1 MEQGDAVPKRRLDA
15 APGSYAELAQ
25 LLQEGLRAR
34 LRGLLGPDSFNRVTG
49 NLLNWQAGLASE
61 PHGDVPGLH
70 RQSLRQGLQRPDS
83 CMALAATSFL
93 PWAPH
98 PDRLALCGLEDF
110 TEIHFD
116 GRCPTGV
123 RGTPP
128 HIEVLASGPSGVVGV
143 TVRVFDYLIQRR
155 TRPSPAYRSLELPA
169 RMVPWAAL
177 LPEADSDQRVFRH
190 VDILTLAKLALGLG
204 RIFAHRPTRLLYLYL
219 EPARSS
225 QLAPFAA
232 HRQELARLVDGT
244 RDSAVPLTA
253 VSFRELWAGWRRGR
267 APQSVRAATAEL
279 RRRYAV
285 AMPRAISL

>member
-15 APGSYAELAQ
+15 APGSYVELAL
-25 LLQEGLRAR
+25 LLQQGLRTR
-34 LRGLLGPDSFNRVTG
+34 LRDLLGPDSFNRATG
-49 NLLNWQAGLASE
+49 DLLDWQAGLTAE
-61 PHGDVPGLH
+61 PQVDVPSLH
-70 RQSLRQGLQRPDS
+70 RQGLRQSLQRPDS

-98 PDRLALCGLEDF
+98 PDRLALCGLGDF

-143 TVRVFDYLIQRR
+143 TVRVFDYLIQRQA
-155 TRPSPAYRSLELPA
+155 RPSPAYRSLELPA

-177 LPEADSDQRVFRH
+177 LREADSDQRGFRH
-190 VDILTLAKLALGLG
+190 VDILMLVKLALGLG
-204 RIFAHRPTRLLYLYL
+204 RIFAHRPTRLLYVYL
-219 EPARSS
+219 EPARAS
-225 QLAPFAA
+225 QLGPFAA

-253 VSFRELWAGWRRGR
+253 VSFCELWAGWRDGR
-267 APQSVRAATAEL
+267 APQPVRAAAAVL
-279 RRRYAV
+279 GRRYAV